1 MIIKVAQRRGLS
13 SRGSKSGVFE
23 GKCLFHLWANSL
35 IDMFGKKKKTLFD
48 HIKDYD
54 NPYNDIEYLVK
65 PVYKEKLVSSEHKQL
80 EEDIEEYFD
89 LIHPMVRDFINSY
102 ALLIEKYNEAM
113 DKLEN
118 SAKNARRSLTIEQ
131 ENVQELTDQLR
142 EVKKQLASEGVI
154 RRDLEERLKDERT
167 HMQSV
172 FNQEKK
178 TLELLV
184 EEKLPPGITIDE
196 IVKKVVGNVGDSE
209 ETERL
214 RKKVEDLEKRLKEE
228 REENERIQ
236 EEISTSFMEK
246 MMRSDEII
254 DNLKKRLGEE

>member
-1 MIIKVAQRRGLS
+1 
-13 SRGSKSGVFE
+13 
-23 GKCLFHLWANSL
+23 
-35 IDMFGKKKKTLFD
+35 MFGKKKKTLFD

-54 NPYNDIEYLVK
+54 NPYNEIEYLIK
-65 PVYKEKLVSSEHKQL
+65 PAYKEKIVNSEHKQL

-102 ALLIEKYNEAM
+102 ALLIERYNQEFEKA
-113 DKLEN
+113 EN

-142 EVKKQLASEGVI
+142 EIKKQLASEGVI

-167 HMQSV
+167 HMQTV
-172 FNQEKK
+172 FNQEKR

-184 EEKLPPGITIDE
+184 EEKIPAGASLDD
-196 IVKKVVGNVGDSE
+196 IVKRIAGNIGDSE

-214 RKKVEDLEKRLKEE
+214 RKKVDELEKRLKEE
-228 REENERIQ
+228 REENEKIQ

-246 MMRSDEII
+246 MVRSDEII
-254 DNLKKRLGEE
+254 SNLKKRLGEE